1 MQINKY
7 LLFTVIIGLVA
18 TIKCDIQDDD
28 HERNGQLHRLW
39 FNDNSAELILN
50 TSEIFSLNLKPE
62 LLPHETDLE
71 IKFNCEDDDDNNFDW
86 NSKESNCTVIK
97 LKDDKYTFTITKN
110 ETKLNLTVITL
121 VPGKQQ
127 LVAHARFIG
136 QDQSDDVE

>member
-62 LLPHETDLE
+62 LLPDETDLE